1 MPWRC
6 KSGVIRV
13 SDPGYSYKIGVNR
26 RGLNLATVIKN
37 AKKGDWLAKVKRY
50 HPYGVSPGTGR
61 YKGAIAVLITYVRD
75 TKLPKFKTNMW
86 KEHRNTAPVDSGQCG
101 IFDNSSYPKGDTTGD
116 YEDKESFYGKAAK
129 ITMSKK
135 GYGIINKM
143 GVVAQS
149 GWGDGSYPIY
159 TLTEKKKIVAVAI
172 EFIDPSLE

>member
-6 KSGVIRV
+6 KSGIIRV

-50 HPYGVSPGTGR
+50 R
-61 YKGAIAVLITYVRD
+61 LAIAVLITYVRD
-75 TKLPKFKTNMW
+75 TKLPKFPSERW

-101 IFDNSSYPKGDTTGD
+101 IFDNSSYPKGETTGD
-116 YEDKESFYGKAAK
+116 YEDKESFYGKATK

-135 GYGIINKM
+135 GYGFINSI
-143 GVVAQS
+143 GVVSQA
-149 GWGDGSYPIY
+149 GWGDGNYPIY
-159 TLTEKKKIVAVAI
+159 TLTENKKIVAVAVQ
-172 EFIDPSLE
+172 FIDPSLE